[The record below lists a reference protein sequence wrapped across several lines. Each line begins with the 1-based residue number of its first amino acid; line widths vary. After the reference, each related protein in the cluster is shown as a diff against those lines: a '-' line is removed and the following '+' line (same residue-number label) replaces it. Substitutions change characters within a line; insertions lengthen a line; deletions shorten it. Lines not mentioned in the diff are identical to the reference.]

1 MKREVEKEINF
12 YVDGNAVRKME
23 AMPDYRQERKRRQ
36 EREQEEELRRRQ
48 RAARRNRERE
58 LRMSR
63 SYVAF
68 LVMAVFVFGTF
79 TGTYVKIQSDVTAR
93 MKAISSLES
102 QIADLRAENDEAY
115 KRINTTVDLEHIK
128 DIAINELG
136 MFYAAEEQI
145 IYYTVENDDYMNQ
158 HGEIPGK

>member
-68 LVMAVFVFGTF
+68 LVMAVFVFGAF